1 MEGVMDLKTER
12 VGSAVILHLEG
23 RLTVEADTERLQD
36 MVNSVA
42 RLHARDVLLDMREIR
57 QLDCSGIGQILN
69 LRNQFHNIRMTFA
82 LMDIERHQKR
92 MLKISG
98 LLRVFRVFGSREE
111 ALAAVGAG
119 PVRARSLEPAAPL
132 RALVGMQ
139 PAACWASPASWAETG
154 GLR

>member
-1 MEGVMDLKTER
+1 MDLKTER
-12 VGSAVILHLEG
+12 IGSAVILHLEG

-42 RLHARDVLLDMREIR
+42 RLHARDVLLDMEEIR

-98 LLRVFRVFGSREE
+98 LLRVFRVFSSREE
-111 ALAAVGAG
+111 ALAAVGIGSG
-119 PVRARSLEPAAPL
+119 PVRAPSLEPAAPL

-139 PAACWASPASWAETG
+139 PAACWASSASWAETG